1 MKWKDSFH
9 PYALA
14 TVLFWSLSYVFTR
27 LALDYFS
34 AFSIG
39 FLRYFFAALALG
51 IAAFST
57 KMKLPRRQ
65 DLPWFLAA
73 GSFGFFLYMI
83 GFNQGLMTVTASTGS
98 VVIAT
103 VPVLTALFALF
114 FYKEKLR
121 GFQWAAILI
130 EFIGVA
136 VLMLMNSVFSINTGL
151 FWLMG
156 AAISLS
162 LYNLVQR
169 RLTRTY
175 SGLQSATFSIFFGA
189 LLLGV
194 FLPGALGEMP
204 AAPPIA
210 FVYVAIM
217 GVFPSAVGYAFW
229 AKALSKAKKTSQ
241 VSNYMFITPFAT
253 TILGFL
259 MAGEIPD
266 RATVLGGGIILF
278 GMLVFNLGD
287 KLKEALSLKRP

>member
-57 KMKLPRRQ
+57 KMKLPRRR

-189 LLLGV
+189 LLLGI

-204 AAPPIA
+204 AAPPTA

-217 GVFPSAVGYAFW
+217 GVFPSAAGYALW
-229 AKALSKAKKTSQ
+229 AKALSKAPKTSQ
-241 VSNYMFITPFAT
+241 VSNYMFVTPFAT
-253 TILGFL
+253 TLLGFL

-266 RATVLGGGIILF
+266 RATVIGGGIILF

-287 KLKEALSLKRP
+287 RLNLSLFQKRP